1 MKDLPPF
8 RNMDKE
14 RESFNSLKDIY
25 FEDPSIKKV
34 INSKFD
40 EKLVLSIFKW
50 KKPQKE
56 IDLKILKHDVPFIP
70 SNPPKKVD

>member
-14 RESFNSLKDIY
+14 RERFNSLKDIY

-40 EKLVLSIFKW
+40 EKLVFSIFK
-50 KKPQKE
+50 
-56 IDLKILKHDVPFIP
+56 
-70 SNPPKKVD
+70 